1 MSFKLTILVILIIFF
16 ALILCFTTVIV
27 FAKLRTNFLITKIDK
42 LQQNLS
48 KYLKEINS
56 LLEQS
61 NAYFEAS
68 KIKDKN
74 FQNEL
79 IQNQLD
85 FEEIQ
90 DLCSIKLIEISN
102 KLKNHKQN
110 HNFME
115 LNCLFSI
122 LNPYKKALLLYKN
135 GQIIY
140 KFIKTTIQEKILFPS
155 KLMDY
160 VLYLKNKDK
169 KINVQ
174 INAFKITMPF
184 FNEQFRLIDESIFDL
199 YSHFIKEKIIE
210 TNKKINITKIVELN
224 NLIIKK
230 ILIFSH
236 GSVYYDLIF
245 NKIPKIIN
253 NLKNKQSITDTSL
266 LQTFESQTKCVYNE
280 NFSKYNITLKNELE
294 LLDFSK
300 DDDNFKEKLF
310 KFISTLEDYKN
321 NLQFE
326 QTAKTYIADTEKKLS
341 FYHDKFLKKQLDI
354 NSFFEKYK
362 GNVDTLDA
370 KFNVMKYLNNEL
382 NKFMNSNIKNVNTYF
397 EKNEFS
403 SCNEILNNLKL
414 FLIELK
420 SNISSQNNLDYE
432 ISLYQNEIEHLKLQF
447 QKLQSIFAYLVSI
460 CYQLNIDFSKNDLTM
475 IKDINTL
482 QNQIVMNNEQDVNI
496 NFVFKNNV
504 LKYHKLVMNFFE
516 IKAIEIEAAKLTKI
530 VIQKISPLCSSQEIM
545 MELYLK
551 LTEYNNTSQYIKA
564 IEHLDNF
571 IKNKIN

>member
-16 ALILCFTTVIV
+16 ALILCFTTAIV

-210 TNKKINITKIVELN
+210 TNKKINIAKIVELN

-326 QTAKTYIADTEKKLS
+326 QTAKTYIADIEKKLS

-382 NKFMNSNIKNVNTYF
+382 NKFMELNIKNVNTYL
-397 EKNEFS
+397 EKNEVS
-403 SCNEILNNLKL
+403 SYNEILNNLKS

-420 SNISSQNNLDYE
+420 SNISNQNNLDYE
-432 ISLYQNEIEHLKLQF
+432 ISLYQNKIEHLKLQF

>member
-16 ALILCFTTVIV
+16 VLILCFTTVIV

-420 SNISSQNNLDYE
+420 SNISNQNNLDYE

>member
-382 NKFMNSNIKNVNTYF
+382 NKFMNSDIKNVNTYF

-420 SNISSQNNLDYE
+420 SNISNQNNLDYE

>member
-266 LQTFESQTKCVYNE
+266 LQTFESQTKCVNNE

-420 SNISSQNNLDYE
+420 SNISNQNNLDYE

>member
-420 SNISSQNNLDYE
+420 SNISNQNNLDYE

-551 LTEYNNTSQYIKA
+551 LIEYNNTSQYIKA

>member
-61 NAYFEAS
+61 NAYFETS

-420 SNISSQNNLDYE
+420 SNISNQNNLDYE

>member
-74 FQNEL
+74 SQNEL

-326 QTAKTYIADTEKKLS
+326 QTAKTYIADIEKKLS

-382 NKFMNSNIKNVNTYF
+382 NKFMNSNIKNVNTYL
-397 EKNEFS
+397 EKNEVS
-403 SCNEILNNLKL
+403 SYNEILNNLKS

-420 SNISSQNNLDYE
+420 SNISNQNNLDYE

-460 CYQLNIDFSKNDLTM
+460 CHQLSIDFSKNDLTM

>member
-354 NSFFEKYK
+354 NSFFEKYT
-362 GNVDTLDA
+362 GTVDTLDA

-420 SNISSQNNLDYE
+420 SNISNQNNLDYE

>member
-266 LQTFESQTKCVYNE
+266 LQTFEPQTKCVYNE

-420 SNISSQNNLDYE
+420 SNISNQNNLDYE

>member
-122 LNPYKKALLLYKN
+122 LNPYKKVLLLYKN

-403 SCNEILNNLKL
+403 SCNEILNN
-414 FLIELK
+414 F
-420 SNISSQNNLDYE
+420 
-432 ISLYQNEIEHLKLQF
+432 
-447 QKLQSIFAYLVSI
+447 
-460 CYQLNIDFSKNDLTM
+460 
-475 IKDINTL
+475 
-482 QNQIVMNNEQDVNI
+482 
-496 NFVFKNNV
+496 
-504 LKYHKLVMNFFE
+504 
-516 IKAIEIEAAKLTKI
+516 
-530 VIQKISPLCSSQEIM
+530 
-545 MELYLK
+545 
-551 LTEYNNTSQYIKA
+551 
-564 IEHLDNF
+564 
-571 IKNKIN
+571 

>member
-68 KIKDKN
+68 KIKNKN

-420 SNISSQNNLDYE
+420 SNISNQNNLDYE

>member
-253 NLKNKQSITDTSL
+253 NLKNKQLITDTSL

-420 SNISSQNNLDYE
+420 SNISNQNNLDYE

>member
-56 LLEQS
+56 LLEQT

-420 SNISSQNNLDYE
+420 SNISNQNNLDYE

>member
-110 HNFME
+110 HNFIE

-135 GQIIY
+135 EQIIY

-403 SCNEILNNLKL
+403 SWNEILNNLKL

-420 SNISSQNNLDYE
+420 SNISNQNNLDYE

>member
-56 LLEQS
+56 LFEQS

-68 KIKDKN
+68 KIKNKN

-210 TNKKINITKIVELN
+210 TNKKINISKIVELN

-326 QTAKTYIADTEKKLS
+326 QTAKTYIADIEKKLS

-382 NKFMNSNIKNVNTYF
+382 NKFMELNIKNVNTYL
-397 EKNEFS
+397 EKNEVS
-403 SCNEILNNLKL
+403 SYNEILNNLKS

-420 SNISSQNNLDYE
+420 SNISNQNNLDYE
-432 ISLYQNEIEHLKLQF
+432 ISLYQNKIEHLKLQF

>member
-122 LNPYKKALLLYKN
+122 LNPYKKAILLYKN

-140 KFIKTTIQEKILFPS
+140 KFIKTTIQKKILFPS

-210 TNKKINITKIVELN
+210 TNKKINIAKIVELN

-326 QTAKTYIADTEKKLS
+326 QTAKTYIADIEKKLS

-420 SNISSQNNLDYE
+420 SNISNQNNLDYE

>member
-160 VLYLKNKDK
+160 ILYLKNKDK

-326 QTAKTYIADTEKKLS
+326 QIAKTYIADIEKKLS

-382 NKFMNSNIKNVNTYF
+382 NKFMELNIKNVNTYL
-397 EKNEFS
+397 EKNEVS
-403 SCNEILNNLKL
+403 SYNEILNNLKS

-420 SNISSQNNLDYE
+420 SNISNQNNLDYE
-432 ISLYQNEIEHLKLQF
+432 ISLYQNKIEHLKLQF

>member
-253 NLKNKQSITDTSL
+253 ILKNKQSITDTSL

-326 QTAKTYIADTEKKLS
+326 QTAKTYIADTKKKLS

-420 SNISSQNNLDYE
+420 SNISNQNNLDYE

>member
-16 ALILCFTTVIV
+16 VLILCFTTVIV

-61 NAYFEAS
+61 NAYFETS

-110 HNFME
+110 DNFME

-420 SNISSQNNLDYE
+420 SNISNQNNLDYE

>member
-420 SNISSQNNLDYE
+420 SNISNQNNLDYE

-564 IEHLDNF
+564 IEYLDNF

>member
-56 LLEQS
+56 LFEQS

-68 KIKDKN
+68 KIKNKN

-294 LLDFSK
+294 LLDFLK

-420 SNISSQNNLDYE
+420 SNISNQNNLDYE

>member
-56 LLEQS
+56 LFEQS

-68 KIKDKN
+68 KIKNKN

-382 NKFMNSNIKNVNTYF
+382 NKFMELNIKNVNTYL
-397 EKNEFS
+397 EKNEVS
-403 SCNEILNNLKL
+403 SYNEILNNLKS

-420 SNISSQNNLDYE
+420 SNISNQNNLDYE
-432 ISLYQNEIEHLKLQF
+432 ISLYQNKIEHLKLQF

>member
-56 LLEQS
+56 LFEQS

-68 KIKDKN
+68 KIKNKN

-90 DLCSIKLIEISN
+90 DLCSIKLIEIFS

-210 TNKKINITKIVELN
+210 TNKKINIAKIVELN

-326 QTAKTYIADTEKKLS
+326 QTAKTYIADIEKKLS

-382 NKFMNSNIKNVNTYF
+382 NKFMNLNIKNVNTYF

-420 SNISSQNNLDYE
+420 SNISNQNNLDYE

>member
-56 LLEQS
+56 LFEQS
-61 NAYFEAS
+61 NAYFETS

-110 HNFME
+110 DNFME

-210 TNKKINITKIVELN
+210 TNKKINIAKIVELN

-326 QTAKTYIADTEKKLS
+326 QTAKTYIADIEKKLS

-420 SNISSQNNLDYE
+420 SNISNQNNLDYE

>member
-48 KYLKEINS
+48 KYLQEINS

-414 FLIELK
+414 FLVELK
-420 SNISSQNNLDYE
+420 SNISNQNNLDYE

>member
-382 NKFMNSNIKNVNTYF
+382 NKFMNSNK
-397 EKNEFS
+397 KNEYS

-420 SNISSQNNLDYE
+420 SNISNQNNLDYE

>member
-294 LLDFSK
+294 LLDFPK

-420 SNISSQNNLDYE
+420 SNISNQNNLDYE

>member
-56 LLEQS
+56 LFEQS

-68 KIKDKN
+68 KIKNKN

-266 LQTFESQTKCVYNE
+266 LQTFESQTKWVYNE

-326 QTAKTYIADTEKKLS
+326 QTAKTYIADIEKKLS
-341 FYHDKFLKKQLDI
+341 FYHDKFFKKQLDI

-382 NKFMNSNIKNVNTYF
+382 NKFMNSNIKNVNTYL
-397 EKNEFS
+397 EKNEVS
-403 SCNEILNNLKL
+403 SYNEILNNLKS

-420 SNISSQNNLDYE
+420 SNISNQNNLDYE
-432 ISLYQNEIEHLKLQF
+432 ISLYQNKIEHLKLQF

-460 CYQLNIDFSKNDLTM
+460 CYQLSIDFSKNDLTM

>member
-122 LNPYKKALLLYKN
+122 LNPYKKAILLYKN

-420 SNISSQNNLDYE
+420 SNISNQNNLDYE

>member
-42 LQQNLS
+42 LQQNLF

-420 SNISSQNNLDYE
+420 SNISNQNNLDYE

>member
-326 QTAKTYIADTEKKLS
+326 QTAKTYIADIEKKLS

-382 NKFMNSNIKNVNTYF
+382 NKFMELNIKNVNTCL
-397 EKNEFS
+397 EKNEVS
-403 SCNEILNNLKL
+403 SYNEILNNLKS

-420 SNISSQNNLDYE
+420 SNISNQNNLDYE
-432 ISLYQNEIEHLKLQF
+432 ISLYQNKIEHLKLQF

-516 IKAIEIEAAKLTKI
+516 IKVIEIEAAKLTKI

>member
-56 LLEQS
+56 LFEQS

-68 KIKDKN
+68 KIKNKN

-110 HNFME
+110 HNSME

-210 TNKKINITKIVELN
+210 TNKKINIAKIVELN

-420 SNISSQNNLDYE
+420 SNISNQNNLDYE

>member
-382 NKFMNSNIKNVNTYF
+382 NKFMELNIKNVNTYL
-397 EKNEFS
+397 EKNEVS
-403 SCNEILNNLKL
+403 SYNEILNNLKS

-420 SNISSQNNLDYE
+420 SNISNQNNLDYE
-432 ISLYQNEIEHLKLQF
+432 ISLYQNKIEHLKLQF
-447 QKLQSIFAYLVSI
+447 QKLQNIFVYLVSI

>member
-169 KINVQ
+169 KINAQ

-420 SNISSQNNLDYE
+420 SNISNQNNLDYE

>member
-160 VLYLKNKDK
+160 VLYLKNKEK

-326 QTAKTYIADTEKKLS
+326 QTAKTYIADIEKKLS

-382 NKFMNSNIKNVNTYF
+382 NKFMELNIKNVNTYL
-397 EKNEFS
+397 EKNEVS
-403 SCNEILNNLKL
+403 SYNEILNNLKS

-420 SNISSQNNLDYE
+420 SSISNQNNLDYE

-460 CYQLNIDFSKNDLTM
+460 CYQLSIDFSKNDLTM

>member
-56 LLEQS
+56 LFEQS
-61 NAYFEAS
+61 NAYFETS
-68 KIKDKN
+68 KIKNKN

-210 TNKKINITKIVELN
+210 TNKKINIAKIVELN

-326 QTAKTYIADTEKKLS
+326 QTAKTYIADIEKKLS

-382 NKFMNSNIKNVNTYF
+382 NKFMELNIKNVNTYL
-397 EKNEFS
+397 EKNEVS
-403 SCNEILNNLKL
+403 SYNEILNNLKL

-420 SNISSQNNLDYE
+420 SNISNQNNLDYE

>member
-326 QTAKTYIADTEKKLS
+326 QTAKTYIADTEKKIS

-397 EKNEFS
+397 EKNKFS

-420 SNISSQNNLDYE
+420 SNISNQNNLDYE

>member
-326 QTAKTYIADTEKKLS
+326 QTAKTYIADIEKKLS

-382 NKFMNSNIKNVNTYF
+382 NKFMELNIKNVNTYL
-397 EKNEFS
+397 EKNEVS
-403 SCNEILNNLKL
+403 SYNEILNNLKS

-420 SNISSQNNLDYE
+420 SNISNQNNLDYE

-460 CYQLNIDFSKNDLTM
+460 CYQLSIDFSKNDLTM

>member
-362 GNVDTLDA
+362 GNIDTLDA

-420 SNISSQNNLDYE
+420 SNISNQNNLDYE